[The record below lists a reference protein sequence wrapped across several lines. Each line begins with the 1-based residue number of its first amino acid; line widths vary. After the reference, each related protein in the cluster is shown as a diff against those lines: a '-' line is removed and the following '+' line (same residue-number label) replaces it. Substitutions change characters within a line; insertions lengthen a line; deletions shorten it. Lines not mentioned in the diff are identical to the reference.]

1 MDGGTKRVVGV
12 GRLVRRKGFDTLLD
26 AWGLLGRGSTSVA
39 GPELV
44 LVGDGPERS
53 SLERQVRRSRLRRVT
68 FTGALDRT
76 GVLAQLHRADVFA
89 LPVRTRLAGLDPE
102 GLGLAALEASA
113 CGLPVVVGRSGG
125 APETVRPGRT
135 GYVVDPDDPYEL
147 ATRLADLLADPA
159 RARELGAAGR
169 VFVGD
174 RYGADR
180 ARRVLRAALG
190 LPGVA
195 TV

>member
-1 MDGGTKRVVGV
+1 MVGRSWCWWATDRNAGASSGGYGARVSTGDVHRGPGSGRVV
-12 GRLVRRKGFDTLLD
+12 
-26 AWGLLGRGSTSVA
+26 
-39 GPELV
+39 
-44 LVGDGPERS
+44 
-53 SLERQVRRSRLRRVT
+53 
-68 FTGALDRT
+68 
-76 GVLAQLHRADVFA
+76 AQLHRADVFA
-89 LPVRTRLAGLDPE
+89 LPVRTRLGGLDPE

-125 APETVRPGRT
+125 APETVRQGRT

-147 ATRLADLLADPA
+147 ATRLADLLADPDQ
-159 RARELGAAGR
+159 ARELGVAGR
-169 VFVGD
+169 VFVAD

-180 ARRVLRAALG
+180 ARRVLRTSLG